1 MYFNDNAIKLEINAR
16 IKFGKHTNM
25 WKLRNLQIA
34 KGQKRNQKKIYKHF
48 QMNAIKDTIY

>member
-1 MYFNDNAIKLEINAR
+1 MYFNDNVIKLEINAR

-48 QMNAIKDTIY
+48 QMNAIKNTIY